1 VTLRTIGV
9 RLTAEIGDYQA
20 KLKAASQSTRDFKGE
35 LDKAAKGGHLDK
47 VADTAGVV
55 GLGLLGMAGA
65 AVKSA
70 ADFDKAMSAVE
81 AATHAPAAQI
91 EALRAAAIKA
101 GKDTQYSAT
110 EAADGITEL
119 SKAGISAADVLR
131 GGLKGALALAA
142 AGQLS
147 VGEAA
152 ETAASALTQFKLQGK
167 DVPHVADL
175 LAAGAGKAQGS
186 VHDMGYALSQSGLVA
201 AQFGLSIEDTV
212 GGLAE
217 FANAGLIGSDA
228 GTSFKT
234 MLLALSN
241 PSELTSKHMDALGIS
256 FYDAQGKFI
265 GLGGVAEVLRRQL
278 GGLTDEQRQGTL
290 AQIFG
295 NDAVRA
301 ASILYA
307 DGAAG
312 VTKWKNA
319 VNDSGYASETAA
331 KLTDNLS
338 GDVER
343 LKGSFETLAIQSGGG
358 ANSGLRLFAK
368 GLNAIVNQIGA
379 MSPATSGTLVVLAG
393 LTGVLLVGGAA
404 WVKYRKFVADAQAQL
419 IATGPAGEKAA
430 VGLGRVTSVLGK
442 VGLWAA
448 AAEAAATLFNSLDQK
463 SVDVDRL
470 TASLENLGKTG
481 QSAGALN
488 EDFGKNFDKLGRI
501 AEFAD
506 SADHG
511 FGNFV
516 NKVAATTWVF
526 GDAGKAI
533 GNFGS
538 RLIAGTDFDTATKQ
552 MAGLDQALTSYMT
565 TTNDAQKS
573 SDLWNKVL
581 SQSGLN
587 TDQLVKLLPNAYAEV
602 GKLNAAA
609 EKGKGAVGGLGNATK
624 GASGKLG
631 DLKSAL
637 DIGAA
642 AQEKYKTVAAAVAAA
657 AHGERDALSALSK
670 QLKAETDPVF
680 ALISAQQGMRDAQA
694 AATKAVKEHG
704 AKSKEARA
712 ADVELAKAAID
723 LQGAT
728 GNLGN
733 SFNGKLTPAMRDTLK
748 AAGLTKSE
756 INAVAGQFR
765 DAKKDGD
772 KFAKKYEAQTSAPG
786 AKQAKKDLD
795 LAYTSANGFA
805 GPYVARVSVTGDKAV
820 NSKLNALL
828 VKQYALAK
836 GLSPSAAAASVQKDL
851 DRDRQHAYATGGQ
864 VGGWSPHSRAD
875 NIPAWLTA
883 NEWVHPVDSVKYYGP
898 QVMAAI
904 QHRQV
909 PREMLAAFASG
920 ELGKMGDL
928 PIGLASGGQVP
939 LRFVTDASRTRIPSW
954 SEVLSHI
961 PGGAASSFLHAQDGK
976 PYVWASAG
984 PGGYDCSGIASA
996 VYELLHGRSPYRHVF
1011 STGGLPGGWFPK
1023 RGVGGP
1029 LTVAWS
1035 NPGEAPASS
1044 TTGHMMGMAGGL
1056 TFESTGGR
1064 GVHLGA
1070 STRRL
1075 TDFAHIAHYAQGG
1088 PVGRHTAMKHGGI
1101 IPEHVVGVGRSGR
1114 TYEFGELGPERVTP
1128 LRGYATGGLV
1138 NVARST
1144 STSGSRLDTADA
1156 MLSAANAVAQLTA
1169 ALKANGRSWSTATQ
1183 KGRDNR
1189 AALIAGVKAAQDAAK
1204 AKYDETGSIKAAN
1217 RVYDEYL
1224 HKLDESMKKMHV
1236 NAKTR
1241 HDLIKAYSERPK
1253 YDTSTAAPSNSGDL
1267 IKATTDH
1274 IGIEDSLQ
1282 SFRGAVAWTKPTFN
1296 LHTEAGRSELSSLFG
1311 FLNAASSG
1319 AQSMYEYTGNA
1330 KQATA
1335 YYQGYIKQLRDIL
1348 IKSGMSAKDAD
1359 ALIKRYG
1366 RITLTPKSNRW
1377 GGLYEHAATG
1387 SLRDAQIAAGGPTQY
1402 AWAESSTGGELFAP
1416 KNGNLQKT
1424 RQEVGWAVANWWG
1437 GNVNWGGQGGGKNVT
1452 VQATIPI
1459 TLGADTITQQVRM
1472 EIDTALGQVVN
1483 AIVYQTA

>member
-1 VTLRTIGV
+1 VALRTVGV

-47 VADTAGVV
+47 VADTAGVA

-119 SKAGISAADVLR
+119 SKAGISAADVLG

-241 PSELTSKHMDALGIS
+241 PSEQTSKHMDALGIS

-312 VTKWKNA
+312 VAKWKGA

-331 KLTDNLS
+331 KLTDNLA

-343 LKGSFETLAIQSGGG
+343 LKGSFETLAIQAGGG

-368 GLNAIVNQIGA
+368 GLNDIVNQIGA

-430 VGLGRVTSVLGK
+430 AGLGRVTSVLGK
-442 VGLWAA
+442 VGVWAA
-448 AAEAAATLFNSLDQK
+448 AAEAATTLFNSLDQK
-463 SVDVDRL
+463 STDVDRL
-470 TASLENLGKTG
+470 TASLENLEKTG
-481 QSAGALN
+481 QSAGALK

-511 FGNFV
+511 FGHFV
-516 NKVAATTWVF
+516 NGVAGAIPIF

-538 RLIAGTDFDTATKQ
+538 RIIAGTDFDTATKQ
-552 MAGLDQALTSYMT
+552 MAGLDQALTNYMT
-565 TTNDAQKS
+565 TTNDAKKS

-609 EKGKGAVGGLGNATK
+609 EKGKGAVGGLGGAAK
-624 GASGKLG
+624 GTSGKLG
-631 DLKSAL
+631 DLNSAL
-637 DIGAA
+637 QEGADGQKAYRNAAELTSAA
-642 AQEKYKTVAAAVAAA
+642 AK
-657 AHGERDALSALSK
+657 GERQALSDLAK
-670 QLKAETDPVF
+670 ALKAETDPVF

-712 ADVELAKAAID
+712 ADVDLAKAAID
-723 LQGAT
+723 LQGAA

-772 KFAKKYEAQTSAPG
+772 KFAGKYAAQVSAPGAKQAKKDIDLAYTSANGFAGPYAARLSTPG

-828 VKQYALAK
+828 VKQYALEK
-836 GLSPSAAAASVQKDL
+836 GLSPSAAAASVQKDM

-898 QVMAAI
+898 QVMSAI

-920 ELGKMGDL
+920 ALGTMGDL

-961 PGGAASSFLHAQDGK
+961 PGGEAASFLHAQDGK
-976 PYVWASAG
+976 PYIWASAG
-984 PGGYDCSGIASA
+984 PSGYDCSGIASA
-996 VYELLHGRSPYRHVF
+996 VYELLHGRSPYHHVF

-1023 RGVGGP
+1023 PGVGGP

-1088 PVGRHTAMKHGGI
+1088 PVGRHTAMKHGGTI
-1101 IPEHVVGVGRSGR
+1101 TEPVFGVGASGR
-1114 TYEFGELGPERVTP
+1114 TYSFGENYQPERVTP
-1128 LRGYATGGLV
+1128 MWQTG
-1138 NVARST
+1138 
-1144 STSGSRLDTADA
+1144 
-1156 MLSAANAVAQLTA
+1156 
-1169 ALKANGRSWSTATQ
+1169 
-1183 KGRDNR
+1183 
-1189 AALIAGVKAAQDAAK
+1189 AG
-1204 AKYDETGSIKAAN
+1204 
-1217 RVYDEYL
+1217 
-1224 HKLDESMKKMHV
+1224 M
-1236 NAKTR
+1236 
-1241 HDLIKAYSERPK
+1241 
-1253 YDTSTAAPSNSGDL
+1253 
-1267 IKATTDH
+1267 
-1274 IGIEDSLQ
+1274 
-1282 SFRGAVAWTKPTFN
+1282 
-1296 LHTEAGRSELSSLFG
+1296 
-1311 FLNAASSG
+1311 
-1319 AQSMYEYTGNA
+1319 
-1330 KQATA
+1330 
-1335 YYQGYIKQLRDIL
+1335 
-1348 IKSGMSAKDAD
+1348 
-1359 ALIKRYG
+1359 
-1366 RITLTPKSNRW
+1366 
-1377 GGLYEHAATG
+1377 
-1387 SLRDAQIAAGGPTQY
+1387 
-1402 AWAESSTGGELFAP
+1402 
-1416 KNGNLQKT
+1416 
-1424 RQEVGWAVANWWG
+1424 
-1437 GNVNWGGQGGGKNVT
+1437 GGGGGTQVTNVT
-1452 VQATIPI
+1452 VNVSVPVGTSMREAGKQISNALEQYSMGGGRTH
-1459 TLGADTITQQVRM
+1459 LRGTITP
-1472 EIDTALGQVVN
+1472 
-1483 AIVYQTA
+1483 